1 MGRHIQ
7 TLSLHESIESQKAFY
22 ISIWVYNLSMSCTK
36 FSILLQYLR
45 IFPQHRFRQACYVMI
60 CVVGIYT
67 LWTFFSAVF
76 ACWPISYFW
85 TQIVDPQGGRC
96 LDRFAVWFANAGL
109 NIATDIAI
117 GVLPLKVLKSLKL
130 PTRQRIA
137 LMIVFG
143 LGGLY
148 VSFRSSFTTALSY

>member
-1 MGRHIQ
+1 MGRHIS
-7 TLSLHESIESQKAFY
+7 TLSLREGIESQKAFY
-22 ISIWVYNLSMSCTK
+22 VSIWVYNLSMSCTK

-45 IFPQHRFRQACYVMI
+45 IFPQHRFRRACWMMMGI
-60 CVVGIYT
+60 VGVYT
-67 LWTFFSAVF
+67 CWTFFSAVF

-85 TQIVDPQGGRC
+85 MQLKDPMGGRC
-96 LDRFAVWFANAGL
+96 LNRFAVWFANAGI

-117 GVLPLKVLKSLKL
+117 GVLPLRLLRSLEL
-130 PTRQRIA
+130 PRRQRIA

-148 VSFRSSFTTALSY
+148 GHPATA